1 MLCGAHWG
9 DPHSAPAGDRDR
21 EPEPVRGGRGEG
33 ACPGAAASGSEFRT
47 LAAAAKPV
55 FKDLFL
61 CFFFQAFEMSARRLP
76 QTSVSGAL
84 ALLLQPWPA
93 PGTVGDLR
101 GLSTVH
107 LAGVTSPFWPLIP
120 YL

>member
-1 MLCGAHWG
+1 MLCRAQWG

-33 ACPGAAASGSEFRT
+33 ACPGAGASGSEFST
-47 LAAAAKPV
+47 LAATVKPV

-61 CFFFQAFEMSARRLP
+61 CFSQAFETSARRLP
-76 QTSVSGAL
+76 QTSVSCAL

-93 PGTVGDLR
+93 PGTVGALR
-101 GLSTVH
+101 GLSAVH

>member
-1 MLCGAHWG
+1 MLTGGTLTQLQPGTETESQSQSGVGAERG
-9 DPHSAPAGDRDR
+9 PAR
-21 EPEPVRGGRGEG
+21 ELQPLGPSLERLLRQPN
-33 ACPGAAASGSEFRT
+33 
-47 LAAAAKPV
+47 
-55 FKDLFL
+55 LFL
-61 CFFFQAFEMSARRLP
+61 RIYFCVFFQAFETSARRLP